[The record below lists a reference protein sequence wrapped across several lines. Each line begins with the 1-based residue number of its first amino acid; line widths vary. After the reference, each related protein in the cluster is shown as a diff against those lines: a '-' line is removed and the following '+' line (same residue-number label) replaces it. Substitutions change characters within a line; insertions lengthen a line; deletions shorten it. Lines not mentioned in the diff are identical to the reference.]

1 MFLTAQL
8 LVLVNPTLFFFKG
21 QRRYLL
27 SIDSNGPGTEVE
39 AHLMSIHERGAYDT
53 IISVNIDEVVIN
65 LVVYVAESYGD
76 SCPIADLGSATDTPK
91 LEDDLL
97 VQLERFGLRC
107 EGEFGSY

>member
-8 LVLVNPTLFFFKG
+8 LVLVHPTLFFFEG
-21 QRRYLL
+21 QRRYFL
-27 SIDSNGPGTEVE
+27 SIDSNGPGTEVK
-39 AHLMSIHERGAYDT
+39 AHLMSIHEGGAYYT
-53 IISVNIDEVVIN
+53 VISVNIDEVVIN